1 MSSLAVTGRR
11 PSRRFRDGA
20 RTALPWVALAGAAV
34 VAVVGGWIRDTA
46 GGLGAP
52 HPPFLMH
59 IRPAVDPLVAVS
71 VAVLT
76 AAVIG
81 APALVRRVR
90 SPAVFAGALSAL
102 SLALGL
108 SLNLART
115 GIDGWWKV
123 FAIGPG
129 GSIEGR
135 FEYLTG
141 LPQLRHGIGY
151 YLSHFGSLFGGLP
164 THVKGNAPGPLVV
177 LHLLGISS
185 APPFAALVI
194 GVGALT
200 APLAYD
206 LGRVLVGEQ
215 RGRIAGVLTAFAPSM
230 LLFGVTSTDYAYA
243 ALGLLAACLL
253 VRRHPA
259 AVAAGSLAVGF
270 ASFFSWLLLAIPFW
284 VALVIVQRDGWRRA
298 VIVCLSV
305 AAGWAAFNGLLAVVY
320 GYDPFSALAAT
331 HRVYTHGFSTH
342 RPYSFWVFGSPAAWA
357 LMLGPPL
364 AWLALRA
371 LTRGDRLAVALWIV
385 IAIASLAG
393 FTKAETERIWLPF
406 VPLACLAAAAIVPAE
421 RLRLLVGALAVQA
434 LAIELIFFTVW

>member
-1 MSSLAVTGRR
+1 LLRDRLA
-11 PSRRFRDGA
+11 A
-20 RTALPWVALAGAAV
+20 ALPWAALAGAGAV
-34 VAVVGGWIRDTA
+34 VVIGVRIRDTA

-59 IRPAVDPLVAVS
+59 IRPDVDPLVAVA
-71 VAVLT
+71 VA
-76 AAVIG
+76 
-81 APALVRRVR
+81 ALVGGVGLAPRLIARVR
-90 SPAVFAGALSAL
+90 SPGRFALSMYTLAL
-102 SLALGL
+102 VLGL
-108 SLNLART
+108 SVNLARN
-115 GIDGWWKV
+115 GVDGWWKV

-129 GSIEGR
+129 GSTEGR

-141 LPQLRHGIGY
+141 LPQLHNGVGY

-177 LHLLGISS
+177 LHLLGIGNPG
-185 APPFAALVI
+185 ALAALCI

-206 LGRVLVGEQ
+206 LGRAVGVGEQ
-215 RGRIAGVLTAFAPSM
+215 RARVAGVLTAFAPSM

-243 ALGLLAACLL
+243 ALGLLGACLL
-253 VRRHPA
+253 VRRRPG
-259 AVAAGSLAVGF
+259 AVAAGSLAAAF

-284 VALVIVQRDGWRRA
+284 AAVVVLQRDGWRRA
-298 VIVCLSV
+298 VMVCAAT
-305 AAGWAAFNGLLAVVY
+305 AAGWAAFNAVLAVAY
-320 GYDPFSALAAT
+320 GYNPFDALAAT
-331 HRVYTHGFSTH
+331 HHVYTHGFSTR

-364 AWLALRA
+364 TWLALRA
-371 LTRGDRLAVALWIV
+371 LTRRDRAAVALWAL
-385 IAIASLAG
+385 IAIASVLG

-406 VPLACLAAAAIVPAE
+406 VPLACLAATAILPPA
-421 RLRLLVGALAVQA
+421 RLRLLLAALAVQA